1 VTQPIDIAYVEV
13 VARTRDLRREIKDIT
28 ENDVKK
34 LEKSFDDATK
44 SIDKELEHTAAVA
57 DKSFRS
63 ISDDSKTSAHRVE
76 DSFDNVFNKIDD
88 HFRRTSS
95 RIHDV
100 FDGIDEDG
108 HNAERRLRNRFFIP
122 VENGL
127 RRLGNIAGDVGRG
140 LGQLF
145 SSLGGLASGH
155 PFAAL
160 IIALIPPIIALVA
173 ALKDLFGV
181 VALLPAGIAVLAA
194 TIIPAVVAFQNFGDA
209 LSALASGDV
218 EKINEAMKKLAPSA
232 RQVAV
237 EMAALI
243 PILKDIQIQVQ
254 QGFFQPLIGQFSALA
269 KVLATPLKNGMTTVA
284 SALGNL
290 VAKLLKFLG
299 SAQNVN
305 MINKVFASTGRII
318 NALADPLVRFLEAMS
333 NSVVAA
339 LPFVER
345 LGAAFGRFL
354 DKFAR
359 FINEG
364 IESGAFDK
372 FIEDAFTITKEL
384 LQLGKALFGFLGTL
398 FAGTEES
405 GHDLI
410 KSLTDLTNKLNDF
423 LNSAEGQRTLRELVF
438 LVKLFASSLEALLLL
453 FISSQQVFSQFID
466 FLHLIGVAV
475 TELAINHFG
484 MLIHAAAAA
493 FGWIPG
499 LGPKLRQASDD
510 FDSWAEDILRQINKI
525 NGKTITITLKTVA
538 SAVAVGAL
546 GGAVPHLA
554 EGGLVK
560 ARSGGILAN
569 IGEGREDEIVSPLS
583 TIKSMIAEVAGGV
596 SFGPGAI
603 VINFGSQ
610 LPTLSEA
617 RGIGQQIGRGIMSII
632 DRTDVQATAKAMF

>member
-1 VTQPIDIAYVEV
+1 VTQPIDIAYVEI
-13 VARTRDLRREIKDIT
+13 VARTKDLRREIKDIT
-28 ENDVKK
+28 ESDVKK

-44 SIDKELEHTAAVA
+44 SIDKELEHTAVVA

-76 DSFDNVFNKIDD
+76 DSFDNVFSRIDD
-88 HFRRTSS
+88 HFRRTKN

-108 HNAERRLRNRFFIP
+108 RNAERRLRNRFFVP
-122 VENGL
+122 VENAL
-127 RRLGNIAGDVGRG
+127 RRLGNVAGDVGRN

-145 SSLGGLASGH
+145 SSLGGFAAGH
-155 PFAAL
+155 PLAAL
-160 IIALIPPIIALVA
+160 IIFLIPPIIALTA
-173 ALKDLFGV
+173 ALKDLFGIV
-181 VALLPAGIAVLAA
+181 GLLPAGIAVLAA

-209 LSALASGDV
+209 LSALASGDA
-218 EKINEAMKKLAPSA
+218 EKINEALKKLAPAA
-232 RQVAV
+232 RSVAV

-243 PILKDIQIQVQ
+243 PILKDIQLQVQ
-254 QGFFQPLIGQFSALA
+254 QGFFQPLIGQFSTLA
-269 KVLATPLKNGMTTVA
+269 KVLATPLKSGMTTVA

-290 VAKLLKFLG
+290 VAKLLKFFG
-299 SAQNVN
+299 SARSVD
-305 MINKVFASTGRII
+305 MINKLFASTGRII

-364 IESGAFDK
+364 IESGDFDK

-384 LQLGKALFGFLGTL
+384 LQLGKALAGFLGTL
-398 FAGTEES
+398 FAGTEKS

-410 KSLTDLTNKLNDF
+410 VTLTDLTNKLNDF
-423 LNSAEGQRTLRELVF
+423 LNTEDGQMALKELVV
-438 LVKLFASSLEALLLL
+438 LVKLFGASLEALLLL
-453 FISSQQVFSQFID
+453 FISSQQVFGQFID

-484 MLIHAAAAA
+484 ILIHAAAAA

-499 LGPKLRQASDD
+499 LGPKLQKAADD
-510 FDSWAEDILRQINKI
+510 FDAWADEVLRQINRV
-525 NGKTITITLKTVA
+525 NNKTITITIKAV
-538 SAVAVGAL
+538 SNAVAVGAL
-546 GGAVPHLA
+546 GGAMPHLA
-554 EGGLVK
+554 EGGLVR
-560 ARSGGILAN
+560 ARPGGILAN

-583 TIKSMIAEVAGGV
+583 KLKAMIAEVGGAT
-596 SFGPGAI
+596 FGPGAI
-603 VINFGSQ
+603 VINLNGQ
-610 LPTLSEA
+610 QPTLSEA
-617 RGIGQQIGRGIMSII
+617 RGIGQAVGRGVMSII